1 MVDEKQD
8 NGEGLM
14 SPFRVLDLTDEKGLL
29 CGKVL
34 ASMGAEVI
42 KVEPLGGD
50 AARNIPPFY
59 HDIAHPEKS
68 LFYMAY
74 NTNKKSITLDIETP
88 DGQMIFKRLVALSD
102 FVIESYEPGYLDKL
116 GLGYEQLSK
125 INSRIILTS
134 ISPLGQKGPY
144 SHYKSS
150 DLMCVAMSGF
160 LYLTGDTARPPVR
173 ISVPQAYCMGAGEAT
188 GATMIAHYHRQN
200 TGEGQQVDVSIRD
213 SLIKTT
219 VNTVYWWEQ
228 NKMIMK
234 RGGPYWGLRGEPIRV
249 LWRCKD
255 GWTSFALHGSKFG
268 AKTNYQ
274 LVEWADSEG
283 LADDIMKNVQWE
295 SLDMET
301 VDRDLIAHLEA
312 GVERFFLAHTRQEV
326 MEGALKRGIMMLP
339 VQMWGVTFPIQA
351 QSSQLWESSPRNF
364 LGGRM
369 NPACVR
375 SFLFRETTH
384 RTPRIGNLF
393 SHRSH
398 YYKIVLRNL
407 RKTLVLL
414 LFATSNTGKNQ
425 LPILLII

>member
-160 LYLTGDTARPPVR
+160 LYLTGDTARPAR
-173 ISVPQAYCMGAGEAT
+173 AY
-188 GATMIAHYHRQN
+188 
-200 TGEGQQVDVSIRD
+200 
-213 SLIKTT
+213 
-219 VNTVYWWEQ
+219 
-228 NKMIMK
+228 
-234 RGGPYWGLRGEPIRV
+234 
-249 LWRCKD
+249 
-255 GWTSFALHGSKFG
+255 
-268 AKTNYQ
+268 
-274 LVEWADSEG
+274 
-283 LADDIMKNVQWE
+283 
-295 SLDMET
+295 
-301 VDRDLIAHLEA
+301 
-312 GVERFFLAHTRQEV
+312 
-326 MEGALKRGIMMLP
+326 
-339 VQMWGVTFPIQA
+339 
-351 QSSQLWESSPRNF
+351 
-364 LGGRM
+364 
-369 NPACVR
+369 
-375 SFLFRETTH
+375 
-384 RTPRIGNLF
+384 
-393 SHRSH
+393 
-398 YYKIVLRNL
+398 
-407 RKTLVLL
+407 
-414 LFATSNTGKNQ
+414 
-425 LPILLII
+425 